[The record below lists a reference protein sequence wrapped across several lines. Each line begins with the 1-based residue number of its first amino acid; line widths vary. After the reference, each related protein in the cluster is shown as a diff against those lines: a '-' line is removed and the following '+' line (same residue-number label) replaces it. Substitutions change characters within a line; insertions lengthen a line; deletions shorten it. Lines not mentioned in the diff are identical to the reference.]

1 MYVYVCIFSLQLTVE
16 VAQCKPISNIVDSM
30 EIVACSFI
38 VDSVV
43 RALWLCVYVYV

>member
-1 MYVYVCIFSLQLTVE
+1 VSLYVQLEKE
-16 VAQCKPISNIVDSM
+16 VAQCKPISNIVDSL

-43 RALWLCVYVYV
+43 GYTKPF